1 MTTSELPFEEAIG
14 KALTSGNNGDLSM
27 ALSLFA
33 CHYMAIV
40 EGTMALT
47 EYEFFEDLLA
57 KTDMFPH
64 LLEGIKLIRSD
75 EGRHLVHGMDF
86 LREQLEQH
94 PEHVAPVR
102 ELFQQQAANIPRR
115 TEFIFT
121 PNPLGLDRDRI
132 QQISYDNHNQR
143 MREAG
148 LE

>member
-1 MTTSELPFEEAIG
+1 
-14 KALTSGNNGDLSM
+14 
-27 ALSLFA
+27 
-33 CHYMAIV
+33 
-40 EGTMALT
+40 
-47 EYEFFEDLLA
+47 
-57 KTDMFPH
+57 
-64 LLEGIKLIRSD
+64 
-75 EGRHLVHGMDF
+75 MDF

-102 ELFQQQAANIPRR
+102 ELFQQQAANIPQR

-148 LE
+148 LEW